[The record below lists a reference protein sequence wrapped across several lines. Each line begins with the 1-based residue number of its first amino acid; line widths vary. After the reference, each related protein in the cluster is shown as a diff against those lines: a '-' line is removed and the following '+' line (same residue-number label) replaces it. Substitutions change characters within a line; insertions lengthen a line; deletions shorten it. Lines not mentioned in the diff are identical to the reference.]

1 MLYPANCRLVQ
12 TTKESFFFF
21 YSDIFDERRGKGRVL
36 FILSCIK
43 VDIQDCYVKLRF
55 YEKNRENKNQ
65 IIKNNT
71 FSKSKLLTIVRDTEL
86 SFLKRIF

>member
-55 YEKNRENKNQ
+55 YEKIEKIKIKLSKIILFLNQ
-65 IIKNNT
+65 N
-71 FSKSKLLTIVRDTEL
+71 F
-86 SFLKRIF
+86 

>member
-12 TTKESFFFF
+12 TTKESFFF
-21 YSDIFDERRGKGRVL
+21 YSDIFGERRGKGRVL

-43 VDIQDCYVKLRF
+43 VDIQDCHVKLRF
-55 YEKNRENKNQ
+55 YEKIEKIKNQ
-65 IIKNNT
+65 IIKNNP
-71 FSKSKLLTIVRDTEL
+71 FSKSKFLTIVSDIEL